1 MRSSYWA
8 RVDRDSLTPL
18 IGRCRAGDELAWE
31 AFVRQAQGRIFAL
44 AYSYLNDREEARD
57 LAQEI
62 FIRLFET
69 RDRWPDDAE
78 FVPWLIHVAR
88 NRSVDYLRRRKA
100 RVLSSALPEEH
111 FASVPDP
118 SAGPE
123 REAVFASQ
131 RKLLRTALRRLSAIS
146 REVLMLRDIQGLS
159 VEEVSDLLGV
169 PEGTVKSRA
178 SRARI
183 ELSERVLA
191 LSRRGGA
198 GGTS

>member
-1 MRSSYWA
+1 M
-8 RVDRDSLTPL
+8 DREALTPL

-31 AFVRQAQGRIFAL
+31 AFVRQAQGRVYAL

-62 FIRLFET
+62 FIRLYET
-69 RDRWPDDAE
+69 RDRWPDHDDE

-111 FASVPDP
+111 YASVPDGGE
-118 SAGPE
+118 GPE
-123 REAVFASQ
+123 DQAVATSQ
-131 RKLLRTALRRLSAIS
+131 RTVLRAALSRLSAIS
-146 REVLMLRDIQGLS
+146 REIVMLRDIQGLS
-159 VEEVSDLLGV
+159 VEQVSSVLGV

-183 ELSERVLA
+183 ELAEEVLA
-191 LSRRGGA
+191 MSRPRQA
-198 GGTS
+198 GEIQ

>member
-1 MRSSYWA
+1 
-8 RVDRDSLTPL
+8 VDRDALIPL

-31 AFVRQAQGRIFAL
+31 AFVRQAQGRVYAL

-62 FIRLFET
+62 FIRLYET
-69 RDRWPDDAE
+69 RDRWPDDSE

-111 FASVPDP
+111 FAAVAD
-118 SAGPE
+118 AGEGPE
-123 REAVFASQ
+123 EQAVAAS
-131 RKLLRTALRRLSAIS
+131 RRSLLRAALGRISAIS
-146 REVLMLRDIQGLS
+146 REILMLRDIQGLS
-159 VEEVSDLLGV
+159 VDQVSTLLGV

-178 SRARI
+178 SRARV
-183 ELSERVLA
+183 ELAEQVVG
-191 LSRRGGA
+191 LSRLPGA
-198 GGTS
+198 GGTP

>member
-1 MRSSYWA
+1 M
-8 RVDRDSLTPL
+8 DRDALVPL

-31 AFVRQAQGRIFAL
+31 SFVRQAQGRIYAL

-62 FIRLFET
+62 FIRLYET

-100 RVLSSALPEEH
+100 RVLSSALSEEH
-111 FASVPDP
+111 FASVAD
-118 SAGPE
+118 AGDGPE
-123 REAVFASQ
+123 TQAVEAS
-131 RKLLRTALRRLSAIS
+131 RRTLLRTALQRLSAIS
-146 REVLMLRDIQGLS
+146 REILMLRDIQGLS
-159 VEEVSDLLGV
+159 VDQVSSLLGV

-183 ELSERVLA
+183 ELAEHVVA
-191 LSRRGGA
+191 LSRSPGSGA
-198 GGTS
+198 AS

>member
-1 MRSSYWA
+1 
-8 RVDRDSLTPL
+8 VDREALIPL

-31 AFVRQAQGRIFAL
+31 SFVRQAQGRIYAL

-62 FIRLFET
+62 FIRLYET

-100 RVLSSALPEEH
+100 RVLSWALPEEH
-111 FASVPDP
+111 YASVADAA
-118 SAGPE
+118 AGPE
-123 REAVFASQ
+123 DRAVATSQ
-131 RKLLRTALRRLSAIS
+131 RGLMRAALRRLSAIS
-146 REVLMLRDIQGLS
+146 REILMLRDIQGLS
-159 VEEVSDLLGV
+159 VDQVSSLLGV

-183 ELSERVLA
+183 ELAEQVVA
-191 LSRRGGA
+191 LSRLPGGGA
-198 GGTS
+198 AS

>member
-1 MRSSYWA
+1 
-8 RVDRDSLTPL
+8 VDRDALIPL

-31 AFVRQAQGRIFAL
+31 GFVRQAQGRVYAL

-62 FIRLFET
+62 FIRLYET
-69 RDRWPDDAE
+69 RDRWPDDSE

-111 FASVPDP
+111 FAAVAD
-118 SAGPE
+118 AGEGPE
-123 REAVFASQ
+123 EQAVAAS
-131 RKLLRTALRRLSAIS
+131 RRHLLRAALGRLSAIS
-146 REVLMLRDIQGLS
+146 REILMLRDIQGLS
-159 VEEVSDLLGV
+159 VDQVSTLLGV

-178 SRARI
+178 SRARV
-183 ELSERVLA
+183 ELAEQVA
-191 LSRRGGA
+191 GLSRLPGA
-198 GGTS
+198 GGTP